1 MVTPA
6 EGLRPLF
13 QRDGSGQILLSHTA
27 KGQNSSLTYA
37 YIDYPA
43 MGGPIRTR
51 VFHPELLLRDFQGLR
66 EHIFIEQACF

>member
-13 QRDGSGQILLSHTA
+13 EQDGSGQILLSHIA
-27 KGQNSSLTYA
+27 KGHNSSSTYV

-43 MGGPIRTR
+43 MAGPIRTR
-51 VFHPELLLRDFQGLR
+51 VFHPELLLRDFQGSR
-66 EHIFIEQACF
+66 ERFFIEQACF